1 MLTDPEPLELGQD
14 VQRLEHFQVEHLHIR
29 KPELQQKGG
38 KVKDLERTS
47 DVNLRCQEKHRL
59 NPRAKTVQINQ
70 LMRHFG
76 LGGLIA

>member
-29 KPELQQKGG
+29 KPELQQKAG
-38 KVKDLERTS
+38 KVKDLEKMTS

-59 NPRAKTVQINQ
+59 KQEWLTQGKNCSNKSAYASEN
-70 LMRHFG
+70 
-76 LGGLIA
+76 